1 MGFNTHHMGIHV
13 SEEKERIVKE
23 IEKFFTYILSE
34 ATGK

>member
-1 MGFNTHHMGIHV
+1 MDFNTHHMGIHV

-34 ATGK
+34 AMRK